1 MNIFLIETGIEIV
14 MITTRNKISTSGETV
29 TLEDIKR
36 TNSFYP
42 SPDHLYLAKVVTE
55 KKRRNCRYFYTKFK
69 IYGTLKDRGMF
80 LNIFQ
85 SIK

>member
-1 MNIFLIETGIEIV
+1 

-42 SPDHLYLAKVVTE
+42 SPDHLYLAKVVT
-55 KKRRNCRYFYTKFK
+55 KKKKEEIADIFTRNSKS
-69 IYGTLKDRGMF
+69 MEH
-80 LNIFQ
+80 
-85 SIK
+85 

>member
-1 MNIFLIETGIEIV
+1 

-55 KKRRNCRYFYTKFK
+55 KKRRNCRYFYTKFE
-69 IYGTLKDRGMF
+69 IYGTLKTEKCF
-80 LNIFQ
+80 
-85 SIK
+85 

>member
-42 SPDHLYLAKVVTE
+42 SPDHLYLAKVVT
-55 KKRRNCRYFYTKFK
+55 KKKKKLQIFLHEIQNLWNIERQRNVFKYFS
-69 IYGTLKDRGMF
+69 IY
-80 LNIFQ
+80 
-85 SIK
+85 

>member
-42 SPDHLYLAKVVTE
+42 SPDHLYLAKVVT
-55 KKRRNCRYFYTKFK
+55 KKKKKKEIADIFTRNSKS
-69 IYGTLKDRGMF
+69 MEH
-80 LNIFQ
+80 
-85 SIK
+85 

>member
-1 MNIFLIETGIEIV
+1 

-36 TNSFYP
+36 TNFFYP

-55 KKRRNCRYFYTKFK
+55 KKRRNFYTKFE

>member
-42 SPDHLYLAKVVTE
+42 SPDHLYLAKVVT
-55 KKRRNCRYFYTKFK
+55 KKKKKKKLQIFLHEIRNLWNIKKQRNVFKYFS
-69 IYGTLKDRGMF
+69 IY
-80 LNIFQ
+80 
-85 SIK
+85 

>member
-29 TLEDIKR
+29 TLENIKR

-42 SPDHLYLAKVVTE
+42 SPDHLYLAKVVT
-55 KKRRNCRYFYTKFK
+55 KKKKKKKLQIFLHEIRNLWNIKKQRNVFKYFS
-69 IYGTLKDRGMF
+69 IY
-80 LNIFQ
+80 
-85 SIK
+85 

>member
-1 MNIFLIETGIEIV
+1 

-36 TNSFYP
+36 TNP

-55 KKRRNCRYFYTKFK
+55 KKRRNCRYFYTKFE

-85 SIK
+85 SMK

>member
-42 SPDHLYLAKVVTE
+42 SPDHLYLAKVVT
-55 KKRRNCRYFYTKFK
+55 KKKKKKLQIFLHEIQNLWNIKRQRNVFKYFS
-69 IYGTLKDRGMF
+69 IY
-80 LNIFQ
+80 
-85 SIK
+85 

>member
-1 MNIFLIETGIEIV
+1 

-42 SPDHLYLAKVVTE
+42 SPDHLYLAKVVI
-55 KKRRNCRYFYTKFK
+55 KKKKKKLQIFLHEIRNLWNIKN
-69 IYGTLKDRGMF
+69 RGMF

>member
-42 SPDHLYLAKVVTE
+42 SPDHLYLAKVVT
-55 KKRRNCRYFYTKFK
+55 KKKKKLQIFLHEIQNLWNIKRQRNVFKYFS
-69 IYGTLKDRGMF
+69 IY
-80 LNIFQ
+80 
-85 SIK
+85 